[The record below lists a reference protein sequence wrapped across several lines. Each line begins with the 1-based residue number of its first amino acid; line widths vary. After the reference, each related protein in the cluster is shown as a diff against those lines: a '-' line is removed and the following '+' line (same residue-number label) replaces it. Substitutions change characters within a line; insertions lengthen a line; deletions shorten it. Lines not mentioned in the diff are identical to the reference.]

1 MGSGERARHWQYA
14 ELPGVDLLR
23 ARYIRKTFVR
33 HTHEG
38 FVIAAIADGVEIFQH
53 RGADEYAGPGAL
65 ALVNPDTPHTGR
77 AGVPEGWRYG
87 AVYPSPEVVAE
98 IAAETTVIRGTPG
111 FVSPVLDDPYAA
123 GLVHQVLRAADEGN
137 ALAADT
143 LLRVA
148 VTRLLRLNG
157 GTLPQRRVRTAG
169 ARIAAHARAVLEERM
184 AEPPT
189 LEKLAADLGTSPF
202 ALLRAFRSAY
212 GMPPH
217 AWLTDARVRRVRRL
231 LDAGS
236 SPAEA
241 AVAVGFTD
249 QPHLN
254 RHFSRIVG
262 VPPGAY
268 QRERKNVQD
277 ASRRLRLP
285 SEGWQ
290 RKQLSRTYA
299 RTTENRVGAQNRAA
313 TESRAAPEG
322 RTTAESRTTEQSRR
336 AEDGRT
342 TEEGRRAGEGPTT
355 EKGRTTEECPTTETC
370 PTAEE
375 SRTPPSSGTPSASE

>member
-1 MGSGERARHWQYA
+1 MAGSAERARHWRYE

-23 ARYIRKTFVR
+23 ARYVEKKFVR
-33 HTHEG
+33 HTHEH
-38 FVIAAIADGVEIFQH
+38 FVIAAITDGVEVFH
-53 RGADEYAGPGAL
+53 HGGADRYAGPGAL

-87 AVYPSPEVVAE
+87 AVYPSPDVVAE
-98 IAAETTVIRGTPG
+98 IAAETTAIRGTPG
-111 FVSPVLDDPYAA
+111 FVNPVLQDPYAA
-123 GLVHQVLRAADEGN
+123 GLVHQVLRAVDEGN

-157 GTLPQRRVRTAG
+157 GPLPQRTVRTAG
-169 ARIAAHARAVLEERM
+169 ATVAARARAVLEERM
-184 AEPPT
+184 TDPPT
-189 LEKLAADLGTSPF
+189 LERLAADLGTSPF
-202 ALLRAFRSAY
+202 AILRAFRTAY

-217 AWLTDARVRRVRRL
+217 AWLTDARVRRARGL
-231 LDAGS
+231 LDTGT

-268 QRERKNVQD
+268 QRERASGRIDD
-277 ASRRLRLP
+277 APRGRARR
-285 SEGWQ
+285 SC
-290 RKQLSRTYA
+290 
-299 RTTENRVGAQNRAA
+299 
-313 TESRAAPEG
+313 
-322 RTTAESRTTEQSRR
+322 
-336 AEDGRT
+336 
-342 TEEGRRAGEGPTT
+342 GRR
-355 EKGRTTEECPTTETC
+355 R
-370 PTAEE
+370 
-375 SRTPPSSGTPSASE
+375 

>member
-1 MGSGERARHWQYA
+1 MGSGERARHWQYP

-23 ARYIRKTFVR
+23 ARYVRKTFVR
-33 HTHEG
+33 HTHEH
-38 FVIAAIADGVEIFQH
+38 FVIAAIADGVEVFH
-53 RGADEYAGPGAL
+53 HGGADQYAGAGAL

-87 AVYPSPEVVAE
+87 AVYPSPDLVAE

-111 FVSPVLDDPYAA
+111 FVRPVLEDPYAV

-157 GTLPQRRVRTAG
+157 GVLPRREVRTAG
-169 ARIAAHARAVLEERM
+169 ARVAARAREVLEVRM
-184 AEPPT
+184 AEPPS
-189 LEKLAADLGTSPF
+189 LERLAEELGTGPF
-202 ALLRAFRSAY
+202 ALLRAFRESY

-217 AWLTDARVRRVRRL
+217 TWLTDARVRRVRQL
-231 LDAGS
+231 LDGGTA
-236 SPAEA
+236 PAEA
-241 AVAVGFTD
+241 AALVGFTD

-277 ASRRLRLP
+277 EGRGVRLP
-285 SEGWQ
+285 SGAWQ
-290 RKQLSRTYA
+290 IGQHSQTYEP
-299 RTTENRVGAQNRAA
+299 T
-313 TESRAAPEG
+313 
-322 RTTAESRTTEQSRR
+322 
-336 AEDGRT
+336 DGRM
-342 TEEGRRAGEGPTT
+342 
-355 EKGRTTEECPTTETC
+355 
-370 PTAEE
+370 
-375 SRTPPSSGTPSASE
+375 PPSYGTPSASE

>member
-1 MGSGERARHWQYA
+1 MGSGERARHWQYS

-23 ARYIRKTFVR
+23 ARYVRKTFVR
-33 HTHEG
+33 HTHEH
-38 FVIAAIADGVEIFQH
+38 FVIAAIADGVEVFHHGGGDQ
-53 RGADEYAGPGAL
+53 YAGAGAL

-87 AVYPSPEVVAE
+87 AVYPSPDLVAE

-111 FVSPVLDDPYAA
+111 FVRPVLEDPYAVA
-123 GLVHQVLRAADEGN
+123 LVHQVLRAADEGN

-157 GTLPQRRVRTAG
+157 GPLPQREVRTAG
-169 ARIAAHARAVLEERM
+169 ARTAARAREVLEARM
-184 AEPPT
+184 AEPPG
-189 LEKLAADLGTSPF
+189 LERLAEELGTSPF
-202 ALLRAFRSAY
+202 ALLRAFRESY

-217 AWLTDARVRRVRRL
+217 TWLTDARVRRARRL
-231 LDAGS
+231 LDGGTA
-236 SPAEA
+236 PAEA
-241 AVAVGFTD
+241 AALVGFTD

-277 ASRRLRLP
+277 AAGRVRLP
-285 SEGWQ
+285 SGTWQ
-290 RKQLSRTYA
+290 IRQLSQTY
-299 RTTENRVGAQNRAA
+299 E
-313 TESRAAPEG
+313 PM
-322 RTTAESRTTEQSRR
+322 
-336 AEDGRT
+336 DGRM
-342 TEEGRRAGEGPTT
+342 
-355 EKGRTTEECPTTETC
+355 
-370 PTAEE
+370 
-375 SRTPPSSGTPSASE
+375 PPSYGTPSVSESP

>member
-1 MGSGERARHWQYA
+1 MSERARHWQYD

-23 ARYIRKTFVR
+23 ARYVRKTFVR
-33 HTHEG
+33 HTHEN
-38 FVIAAIADGVEIFQH
+38 FVIAAIADGVEVFHHGGGDQ
-53 RGADEYAGPGAL
+53 YAGAGAL

-87 AVYPSPEVVAE
+87 AVYPSVDVVAQ
-98 IAAETTVIRGTPG
+98 IAAETTTLRGTPG
-111 FVSPVLDDPYAA
+111 FVSPVVDDPYAV

-157 GTLPQRRVRTAG
+157 GPMPRREVRTAG
-169 ARIAAHARAVLEERM
+169 ARIAARARAVLEERM
-184 AEPPT
+184 DRPPS
-189 LEKLAADLGTSPF
+189 LERLAADLGTSPF
-202 ALLRAFRSAY
+202 ALLRAFRGAY

-217 AWLTDARVRRVRRL
+217 AWLTDARVRRARRL
-231 LDAGS
+231 LDLGTAPS
-236 SPAEA
+236 EV
-241 AVAVGFTD
+241 AVIVGFTD

-277 ASRRLRLP
+277 LR
-285 SEGWQ
+285 
-290 RKQLSRTYA
+290 
-299 RTTENRVGAQNRAA
+299 
-313 TESRAAPEG
+313 
-322 RTTAESRTTEQSRR
+322 
-336 AEDGRT
+336 
-342 TEEGRRAGEGPTT
+342 
-355 EKGRTTEECPTTETC
+355 
-370 PTAEE
+370 
-375 SRTPPSSGTPSASE
+375 

>member
-1 MGSGERARHWQYA
+1 MSERARHWQYE

-23 ARYIRKTFVR
+23 ARYVRKTFVR
-33 HTHEG
+33 HTHEN
-38 FVIAAIADGVEIFQH
+38 FVIAAIADGVEVFHHGGGDQ
-53 RGADEYAGPGAL
+53 YAGAGTL

-87 AVYPSPEVVAE
+87 AVYPSVEVVAE
-98 IAAETTVIRGTPG
+98 IAAETTALRGTPG
-111 FVSPVLDDPYAA
+111 FVSPVVDDPYAV

-148 VTRLLRLNG
+148 VTRLLRSNG
-157 GTLPQRRVRTAG
+157 GPLPRREVRTAG
-169 ARIAAHARAVLEERM
+169 ARIAARARAVLEERM
-184 AEPPT
+184 ERPPS
-189 LEKLAADLGTSPF
+189 LERLAADLGTGPF
-202 ALLRAFRSAY
+202 ALLRAFRDSY

-217 AWLTDARVRRVRRL
+217 AWLTDARVRRARRL
-231 LDAGS
+231 LDAGTAPS
-236 SPAEA
+236 QV

-277 ASRRLRLP
+277 TRERA
-285 SEGWQ
+285 
-290 RKQLSRTYA
+290 A
-299 RTTENRVGAQNRAA
+299 VGSGAWQNR
-313 TESRAAPEG
+313 
-322 RTTAESRTTEQSRR
+322 
-336 AEDGRT
+336 
-342 TEEGRRAGEGPTT
+342 
-355 EKGRTTEECPTTETC
+355 
-370 PTAEE
+370 
-375 SRTPPSSGTPSASE
+375 